1 MGAVSAVDLSEVSNT
16 EDSNLISDNDESLLE
31 ENKLEVSSEDSI
43 SETINVNSHDDDL
56 VTNSGAGNSNAGAVN
71 SYGQVQSSN
80 TTVGSDKIIDATS
93 DNSVL
98 SASNSNDS
106 FLAAT
111 AKVSTKLS
119 VSDTHYGKSNTYF
132 KVTLKDDSGKAIKNQ
147 KISFIIKGNT
157 YSAVSNSNGIALVK
171 TIALPIGTYNF
182 AVKYAGNSQYK
193 SAYLAD
199 KVKVLSSVTGTD
211 VKKYYGYISVYTVK
225 YWKNNEALA
234 NTTVKLTVHG
244 VTYTK
249 TTDAKGYAYLNVNL
263 APGTYDITTTNPYSL
278 EKSSNQVISKK
289 DGSVFDG
296 KDSVYLVPDKKY
308 TYSVVL
314 KSKHNTILQGKTVYF
329 TFNNK
334 QVAVKT
340 DANGKAT
347 FTIPALSKGTYTLS
361 FKFNGDH
368 LFGKGSGSAK
378 IYVQN
383 PTSKVQS
390 SDVKVTWGDNG
401 KYSVT
406 VKDKDNKVVP
416 NILVKFTLN
425 GKTYSQTT
433 NSKGVATLTLP
444 TLKPGQ
450 YTVSYQVSS
459 NGNMYHNTGSNKI
472 TVSKQT
478 VQISAGNLVM
488 DYKDGSSYKITVKDK
503 NGKALSGVSVNFT
516 IHGVTYT
523 KQTDNKGVATFNIG
537 LVVGYYP
544 TKAVVQSDIYQSSTV
559 SKYVIVNGTKFVAKA
574 LTVSAGAS
582 ATYSVKLLDYNENP
596 MKNAKVVFTVD
607 GKTYNAKTDSTGTA
621 KVNLG
626 VLSSGDHSIKYAN
639 GKYSGTSTIHV
650 LNTVKLSEIIEA
662 SKTVK
667 SYIEKNKKL
676 PTSVKVGSTTLTTA
690 QYLYLASSAIVN
702 LKAGKTSNIAI
713 KEVSN
718 PKKPETAYSAGNL
731 YNYLAVAKSVIKTAD
746 SSGVMP
752 NSASSDLGT
761 IGYNALTYAFARV
774 VAFYGT
780 EDVMPNYVVIKS
792 LSGETSSSTSTTN
805 TISNLAPY
813 LAATTNCQVNNAK
826 IKELAAKLT
835 KGLTSDYDKAQAI
848 FNYVRDYI
856 SYSFYYDTKHGAVGT
871 LNAKSGN
878 CVDQTHLS
886 IALYRAANLPA
897 RYVHGT
903 CKFSS
908 GSTYGHVWA
917 QVLVNN
923 KWVVSDTTSTRNSFG
938 KIVNSNTNSYSLHG
952 YYSSLS
958 F

>member
-1 MGAVSAVDLSEVSNT
+1 MGAASAVDLSEVSNT
-16 EDSNLISDNDESLLE
+16 EDSNLISDNASSLLDE
-31 ENKLEVSSEDSI
+31 TKLEVSSEDSI

-56 VTNSGAGNSNAGAVN
+56 VSNSAADSLKVGAEN

-80 TTVGSDKIIDATS
+80 TTVGSDKIIDAS
-93 DNSVL
+93 SGNDVL
-98 SASNSNDS
+98 SASNGNDS

-111 AKVSTKLS
+111 AKVSTKLT

-132 KVTLKDDSGKAIKNQ
+132 KVTLKDDSGKAIKNE
-147 KISFIIKGNT
+147 KISFIIKGKT
-157 YSAVSNSNGIALVK
+157 YSAVTNSNGIALVK
-171 TIALPIGTYNF
+171 TIALPIGTYSF
-182 AVKYAGNSQYK
+182 AVKYAGSSKYK
-193 SAYLAD
+193 NAYLSD
-199 KVKVLSSVTGTD
+199 KVKVLSSVTGSD
-211 VKKYYGYISVYTVK
+211 VKKYYGYVSVYSVK

-263 APGTYDITTTNPYSL
+263 APGTYDITTTNPYSM
-278 EKSSNQVISKK
+278 EKSSNKVISKK
-289 DGSVFDG
+289 DGSVLEH
-296 KDSVYLVPDKKY
+296 KDSTYLVPNKKY

-340 DANGKAT
+340 DADGRAT
-347 FTIPALSKGTYTLS
+347 FTVPVLSKGTYTIS
-361 FKFNGDH
+361 FKYNGDH
-368 LFGKGSGSAK
+368 LFGGTSSSAK
-378 IYVQN
+378 IYVQD

-390 SDVKVTWGDNG
+390 SDVKLTWGDKG

-406 VKDKDNKVVP
+406 VKDKNGKVVP
-416 NILVKFTLN
+416 SVLVKFTLN
-425 GKTYSQTT
+425 GKTYSEKT

-450 YTVSYQVSS
+450 STVSYQVSG
-459 NGNMYHNTGSNKI
+459 NGNQYYNTGSNKI

-478 VQISAGNLVM
+478 AQLSAGNLIM
-488 DYKDGSSYKITVKDK
+488 EYKDGSSYKVTAKYS
-503 NGKALSGVSVNFT
+503 NGKPLKGVSVKFT

-523 KQTDNKGVATFNIG
+523 KQTDDKGVATFNIG

-544 TKAVVQSDIYQSSTV
+544 TTAVLDNKLYQSSTV
-559 SKYVIVNGTKFVAKA
+559 SKYVIVNGTKFVGKD
-574 LTVSAGAS
+574 LTVTAGKS
-582 ATYSVKLLDYNENP
+582 ATYSVKLLDYKENP
-596 MKNAKVVFTVD
+596 MKNTNVVFTLD
-607 GKTYNAKTDSTGTA
+607 GKTYNAKTDSSGIA
-621 KVNLG
+621 KLNLG
-626 VLSSGDHSIKYAN
+626 VLSKGDHTIKYAN
-639 GKYSGTSTIHV
+639 GKFSGTSKIHV
-650 LNTVKLSEIIEA
+650 LNTVTLSQIISA

-667 SYIEKNKKL
+667 SYIEKNHKL
-676 PTSVKVGSTTLTTA
+676 PTSVTVGSTTVTTA
-690 QYLYLASSAIVN
+690 QYVYLASKAIVN
-702 LKAGKTSNIAI
+702 LKAGKTSAI
-713 KEVSN
+713 SIEEVAN
-718 PKKPETAYSAGNL
+718 PKKPDTAYSAGNL
-731 YNYLAVAKSVIKTAD
+731 YDYLSVAKSVIKTID
-746 SSGVMP
+746 STGVMP

-761 IGYNALTYAFARV
+761 VGYNALTYAFARV

-792 LSGETSSSTSTTN
+792 LSGDSSSATGTTN
-805 TISNLAPY
+805 TITNLAPY
-813 LAATTNCQVNNAK
+813 LAATTNCQVTNAK

-835 KGLTSDYDKAQAI
+835 KGLTSDYDKAKAI
-848 FNYVRDYI
+848 YNYVRDYI

-878 CVDQTHLS
+878 CVDQAHLS
-886 IALYRAANLPA
+886 IALYRAAKLPA

-903 CKFSS
+903 CRFSS

-923 KWVVSDTTSTRNSFG
+923 KWVVSDTTSSRNSFG
-938 KIVNSNTNSYSLHG
+938 NIVNWNTNSYSLHG